1 MVLFSFAIL
10 SGLVLLVLST
20 DRFVVGAAALARN
33 LGISPMVVGLTIVA
47 LGTSAPE
54 MLVSVMAALAGNPG
68 IALGNALGSNIA
80 NSALVVGV
88 SALICPLLV
97 ASQTLRRE
105 FPMLFLVTAFSWLL
119 VIDGYLSRLDAVLLM
134 LGLVVVLFFIIR
146 TARAARGGDPLKQE
160 IEEGLQAP
168 LSTGRALLWLFLGL
182 GIMLLASKA
191 LVWGAS
197 GVARAYGVSDLV
209 IGLTIV
215 AVGTSLPELAASVI
229 SAWRDEPDIAI
240 GNVLGSNM
248 FNLLPVLGLAGLVT
262 PFEVQSDAL
271 QRDFPIMS
279 VLIVVL
285 FFMCVGRG
293 GPGRVSP
300 GPGLAS
306 GRCFA
311 AGRVYRL
318 PELSVCV
325 REWLNHVVH
334 P

>member
-10 SGLVLLVLST
+10 SGLALLVVSS
-20 DRFVVGAAALARN
+20 DRFVAGAAALARN

-68 IALGNALGSNIA
+68 IALGNVLGSNIA

-105 FPMLFLVTAFSWLL
+105 FPMLFLVTAFTWLL
-119 VIDGYLSRLDAVLLM
+119 LADGFLSRLDAVLLL
-134 LGLVVVLFFIIR
+134 LGMVGVLLYIVR
-146 TARAARGGDPLKQE
+146 TARSARRNDPLKKE
-160 IEEGLQAP
+160 LEDRAEAP
-168 LSTGRALLWLFLGL
+168 MTTARALLWLFLGL
-182 GIMLLASKA
+182 AVMLLASKA

-215 AVGTSLPELAASVI
+215 AIGTSLPELAASVI
-229 SAWRDEPDIAI
+229 SALRDEPDIAI

-248 FNLLPVLGLAGLVT
+248 FNLLPVLGLAGLVA
-262 PFEVQSDAL
+262 PFQVQPDAL
-271 QRDFPIMS
+271 QRDFPIMT

-285 FFMCVGRG
+285 FLMCVGRG
-293 GPGRVSP
+293 GPGRVT
-300 GPGLAS
+300 
-306 GRCFA
+306 
-311 AGRVYRL
+311 RL
-318 PELSVCV
+318 EGTLLFGAFIAYQSY
-325 REWLNHVVH
+325 LYLYTTG
-334 P
+334 